1 MKEVTDKIMGFFEI
15 DWITVRDY
23 GLSILFTI
31 VITYSLIYLI
41 RYLITQFFKK
51 TNFISE
57 KKEQTIESV
66 VKNTLHY
73 LAFFIIVLAA
83 IKPFVDIKDIL
94 VAGGVI
100 GIVVGLGAQKI
111 MTDILAGFFMIFEEQ
126 FQRGDFVHINGELE
140 GGTIED
146 LGFRV
151 VKVRLMNGKLMT
163 VPNGEIRKV
172 ENGNVEKR
180 RIFESVIVSFNENP
194 SKIEALLQEVCD
206 ELNENRKEF
215 LKVEPRSGEFVEI
228 YQIHGLS
235 SLDVSPL
242 GFRFSIKATVHDD
255 HYLVASQ
262 QTKKLLAQ
270 KIYDNKILMPTQQVV
285 LQQTERE
292 YVRS

>member
-1 MKEVTDKIMGFFEI
+1 MEGIVTKLGDFFEI
-15 DWITVRDY
+15 NWERVFDY
-23 GLSILFTI
+23 GMSILVTV
-31 VITYSLIYLI
+31 VITYAILFLI
-41 RYLITQFFKK
+41 RYLISQFFKR
-51 TNFISE
+51 TNFFSE

-66 VKNTLHY
+66 VKNTSHY
-73 LAFFIIVLAA
+73 LAFFIIILAA

-126 FQRGDFVHINGELE
+126 FQRGDFVHINGEID

-151 VKVRLMNGKLMT
+151 VKVRLLNGKLMT

-180 RIFESVIVSFNENP
+180 RIFESVIVSFKENP
-194 SKIEALLQEVCD
+194 ARIEQLLHELCED
-206 ELNENRKEF
+206 LNELHKDY
-215 LKVEPRSGEFVEI
+215 LKVDPMTSEYVEK
-228 YQIHGLS
+228 YQVHGLS

-242 GFRFSIKATVHDD
+242 GFKFSIKATVKDND
-255 HYLVASQ
+255 YLTAAQ
-262 QTKKLLAQ
+262 ETKKLLAQ
-270 KIYDNKILMPTQQVV
+270 KIYDHQIQMPTQQVV
-285 LQQTERE
+285 LQAQPERNGE
-292 YVRS
+292 A

>member
-1 MKEVTDKIMGFFEI
+1 MEGIVTKLGDFFEI
-15 DWITVRDY
+15 NWERVFDY
-23 GLSILFTI
+23 GMSILVTV
-31 VITYSLIYLI
+31 VITYAILFLI
-41 RYLITQFFKK
+41 RYLISQFFKR
-51 TNFISE
+51 TNFFSE

-66 VKNTLHY
+66 VKNTSHY
-73 LAFFIIVLAA
+73 LAFFIIILAA

-126 FQRGDFVHINGELE
+126 FQRGDFVHINGEID

-151 VKVRLMNGKLMT
+151 VKVRLLNGKLMT

-180 RIFESVIVSFNENP
+180 RIFESVIVSFKENP
-194 SKIEALLQEVCD
+194 ARIEQLLHELCED
-206 ELNENRKEF
+206 LNELHKDY
-215 LKVEPRSGEFVEI
+215 LKVDPMTSEYVEK
-228 YQIHGLS
+228 YQVHGLS

-242 GFRFSIKATVHDD
+242 GFKFSIKATVKDND
-255 HYLVASQ
+255 YLTAAQ
-262 QTKKLLAQ
+262 ETKKLLAQ
-270 KIYDNKILMPTQQVV
+270 KIFDHQIQMPTQQVV
-285 LQQTERE
+285 LQAQPERNGE
-292 YVRS
+292 A

>member
-1 MKEVTDKIMGFFEI
+1 MIEMTANKIEGLFDINWEQ
-15 DWITVRDY
+15 VLDY
-23 GLSILFTI
+23 GISLLITIL
-31 VITYSLIYLI
+31 ITYAILYVIRLLIA
-41 RYLITQFFKK
+41 QFFRR
-51 TNFISE
+51 TSFISE
-57 KKEQTIESV
+57 KKEQTIESI
-66 VKNTLHY
+66 VKNTSHY

-83 IKPFVDIKDIL
+83 IRPFVDIKDIL

-151 VKVRLMNGKLMT
+151 VKVRLLNGKLMT

-180 RIFESVIVSFNENP
+180 RIFESVIVSFKENP
-194 SKIEALLQEVCD
+194 SRIEALLQEVCE
-206 ELNENRKEF
+206 ELNEQHKEF
-215 LKVEPRSGEFVEI
+215 LKKDSVTGEYVEI
-228 YQIHGLS
+228 YQVHGLS

-242 GFRFSIKATVHDD
+242 GYRFSIKATVSDD
-255 HYLVASQ
+255 YYLEAAQ
-262 QTKKLLAQ
+262 QTKKRLAQ
-270 KIYDNKILMPTQQVV
+270 KIYDEKILMPTQQVV
-285 LQQTERE
+285 LQQAERE
-292 YVRS
+292 LGQ

>member
-1 MKEVTDKIMGFFEI
+1 MIEITTSRIKGLFEV
-15 DWITVRDY
+15 DWEEVVDY
-23 GLSILFTI
+23 GISLLITIL
-31 VITYSLIYLI
+31 ITYAILYVIRILIA
-41 RYLITQFFKK
+41 QFFRR

-57 KKEQTIESV
+57 KKEKTIESV
-66 VKNTLHY
+66 VKNTSHY
-73 LAFFIIVLAA
+73 LAFFIIALAA

-151 VKVRLMNGKLMT
+151 VKVRLINGKLMT

-180 RIFESVIVSFNENP
+180 RIFESVIVSFKEDP
-194 SKIEALLQEVCD
+194 SRIEALLQEVCD
-206 ELNENRKEF
+206 ELNEQHKNY
-215 LKVEPRSGEFVEI
+215 LKKDPLTNEYDEI
-228 YQIHGLS
+228 YQVHGLS

-242 GFRFSIKATVHDD
+242 GYRFSIKATVSDD
-255 HYLVASQ
+255 HYIVAVQ
-262 QTKKLLAQ
+262 ETKKQLAQ
-270 KIYDNKILMPTQQVV
+270 KIYDAKILMPTQQVV
-285 LQQTERE
+285 VQQTEKEFER
-292 YVRS
+292 

>member
-1 MKEVTDKIMGFFEI
+1 MI
-15 DWITVRDY
+15 DITTSRIKGLFDVDWERVVDY
-23 GLSILFTI
+23 GI
-31 VITYSLIYLI
+31 SL
-41 RYLITQFFKK
+41 LITILVTYAMLYVIRLLIAQFFRR

-66 VKNTLHY
+66 VKNTSHY
-73 LAFFIIVLAA
+73 VAFFIIALAA
-83 IKPFVDIKDIL
+83 IRPFVDIKDIL

-151 VKVRLMNGKLMT
+151 VKVRMVNGKLMT

-180 RIFESVIVSFNENP
+180 RIFESVIVSFKENP
-194 SKIEALLQEVCD
+194 ARIEELLQEVCD
-206 ELNENRKEF
+206 ELNELHKDY
-215 LKVEPRSGEFVEI
+215 LKIDPLTNEYIEA
-228 YQIHGLS
+228 YQVHGLS

-242 GFRFSIKATVHDD
+242 GYRFSIKATVSDD
-255 HYLVASQ
+255 YYIVAVQ
-262 QTKKLLAQ
+262 ETKKQLAQ
-270 KIYDNKILMPTQQVV
+270 KIYDAKILMPTQQVV
-285 LQQTERE
+285 VQQAERE
-292 YVRS
+292 IDR

>member
-1 MKEVTDKIMGFFEI
+1 MKEVTDKLMGFFEI
-15 DWITVRDY
+15 DWIMVRDY

-31 VITYSLIYLI
+31 FITYSLIYLI

-66 VKNTLHY
+66 VKNTSHY
-73 LAFFIIVLAA
+73 LAFFIIALAA
-83 IKPFVDIKDIL
+83 IKPFFDIKDIL

-100 GIVVGLGAQKI
+100 GIIVGLGAQKI

-194 SKIEALLQEVCD
+194 SRIEELLQEVCD
-206 ELNENRKEF
+206 ELNENHKEF
-215 LKVEPRSGEFVEI
+215 LKVEPRSGEFVEM

-285 LQQTERE
+285 LQQTEKE
-292 YVRS
+292 YSRS

>member
-1 MKEVTDKIMGFFEI
+1 MKGIFEI
-15 DWITVRDY
+15 DWEQVVDY
-23 GLSILFTI
+23 GI
-31 VITYSLIYLI
+31 SL
-41 RYLITQFFKK
+41 LITILVTYAILYVIRLMIGQFFRR
-51 TNFISE
+51 TSFISE
-57 KKEQTIESV
+57 KKEKTIESV
-66 VKNTLHY
+66 VKNTSHY
-73 LAFFIIVLAA
+73 VAFFIIALAA

-151 VKVRLMNGKLMT
+151 VKVRMINGKLMT

-180 RIFESVIVSFNENP
+180 RIFESVIVSFKENP
-194 SKIEALLQEVCD
+194 SRIEALLQEVCD
-206 ELNENRKEF
+206 ELNELHKDY
-215 LKVEPRSGEFVEI
+215 LKIDPLTNEYVEA
-228 YQIHGLS
+228 YQVHGLS

-242 GFRFSIKATVHDD
+242 GYRFSIKATVSDD
-255 HYLVASQ
+255 HYIVAVQ
-262 QTKKLLAQ
+262 ETKKQLAQ
-270 KIYDNKILMPTQQVV
+270 KIYDAKILMPAQQVV
-285 LQQTERE
+285 VQHAERA
-292 YVRS
+292 YDQ

>member
-1 MKEVTDKIMGFFEI
+1 MIEMTTNRIEGLLDINWEQVI
-15 DWITVRDY
+15 DY
-23 GLSILFTI
+23 GISLLITILVT
-31 VITYSLIYLI
+31 YLI
-41 RYLITQFFKK
+41 LYVVRLLIAQFFRR

-66 VKNTLHY
+66 VKNTSHY

-83 IKPFVDIKDIL
+83 LRPFVDIKDIL

-151 VKVRLMNGKLMT
+151 VKVRLLNGKLMT

-180 RIFESVIVSFNENP
+180 RIFESVIVSFKENP
-194 SKIEALLQEVCD
+194 SRIENLLQEVCND
-206 ELNENRKEF
+206 LNEHHKQY
-215 LKVEPRSGEFVEI
+215 LKKDPITGEYVEV
-228 YQIHGLS
+228 YQVHGLS

-242 GFRFSIKATVHDD
+242 GYRFSIKATVSDD
-255 HYLVASQ
+255 YYLVAAQ
-262 QTKKLLAQ
+262 QTKKRLAQ
-270 KIYDNKILMPTQQVV
+270 KIYDEKILMPTQQVV

-292 YVRS
+292 YEQ